1 MAGGGRARPRRVR
14 SAGEARAGA
23 VDADAASPSR
33 RRRSERIASPSAQ
46 PVSQGKPSPVA
57 SKVPGGN
64 LTSGPFPMRPVTVKK
79 IMPRNRQIKETA
91 LIPRRSPRNSL
102 KEDKENIPLR
112 ATEVENI
119 PLRATEVESNAKVE
133 LKPSPLHSSLHPEA
147 GALPVGTDLLP
158 LVSADDEQ
166 ELARAKRVRRSYSR
180 LENPLSHS
188 FLGRRQESPSS
199 GLSDT
204 STPAHGPVKRQTLFG
219 FDKLL
224 VPGELAS
231 ISPVNTAAPQMSAVA
246 KPGVINER
254 DTEIPGISF
263 FKEKRRKKKMPQ
275 FDVSQLDEWAA
286 QMNAEFEEAERFDL
300 LVE

>member
-1 MAGGGRARPRRVR
+1 MAGGGRAGPRRAR

-23 VDADAASPSR
+23 VNAVAASPSR
-33 RRRSERIASPSAQ
+33 RRRSERIASPSAE

-57 SKVPGGN
+57 SKVPGGK
-64 LTSGPFPMRPVTVKK
+64 LTSGPFAMRPVTVKK

-112 ATEVENI
+112 T
-119 PLRATEVESNAKVE
+119 TEVESNAKVE
-133 LKPSPLHSSLHPEA
+133 LKRSPLHNSLHPEDE
-147 GALPVGTDLLP
+147 ALPAGTDLLP
-158 LVSADDEQ
+158 PVSADDEQ
-166 ELARAKRVRRSYSR
+166 ELARPKRVRRSYSR
-180 LENPLSHS
+180 LENPLSYS
-188 FLGRRQESPSS
+188 FLGRRQDSPSS

-204 STPAHGPVKRQTLFG
+204 STPTHGPVKRQTLFG

-224 VPGELAS
+224 VPGELAN
-231 ISPVNTAAPQMSAVA
+231 ISPVNTAVPQKSTVA
-246 KPGVINER
+246 EPGAINER
-254 DTEIPGISF
+254 DTDIPGISF
-263 FKEKRRKKKMPQ
+263 VREKRRKKKMPQ